1 MVSSIQFLEHAPAA
15 PARLDRLSSAARRCA
30 AAAQAQVVFWTR
42 RFAEAPPG
50 TPLAQRSTAA
60 HFRQFQDAPAQD
72 PNTTPAQVEAAV
84 DALRLLFR
92 FLHAAPPGSSGTPPL
107 PRAGDEAPD
116 ASRPNAA
123 CPSDLPDIAE
133 RMRAER
139 RIRHYSLRTESVY
152 ANWARR
158 YLAFA
163 RTSPEVLGDEHAR
176 AFLEHLAVEGN
187 LAAATQNQA
196 LNALVFLHRV
206 VLESPLGQ
214 LEAFAPAKRPR
225 RLPVVLTH
233 EEVRALLS
241 AMRGTHRLMAE
252 LLYGSGLRLIE
263 CLRLRV
269 KDIDFSR
276 GEITVRE
283 GKGNKDRLTLLPQ
296 SIAATISKPCAPCT
310 NRTAE
315 LASGPC
321 SCPALWSANIPAP

>member
-1 MVSSIQFLEHAPAA
+1 L
-15 PARLDRLSSAARRCA
+15 
-30 AAAQAQVVFWTR
+30 T
-42 RFAEAPPG
+42 
-50 TPLAQRSTAA
+50 
-60 HFRQFQDAPAQD
+60 
-72 PNTTPAQVEAAV
+72 
-84 DALRLLFR
+84 
-92 FLHAAPPGSSGTPPL
+92 
-107 PRAGDEAPD
+107 
-116 ASRPNAA
+116 
-123 CPSDLPDIAE
+123 
-133 RMRAER
+133 
-139 RIRHYSLRTESVY
+139 
-152 ANWARR
+152 
-158 YLAFA
+158 FA
-163 RTSPEVLGDEHAR
+163 RTSPDALDDEHAR
-176 AFLEHLAVEGN
+176 AFLEHLALEGN
-187 LAAATQNQA
+187 VAAATQNQA

-296 SIAATISKPCAPCT
+296 SIAADLAHHLETVRALHQQDRGAGFGAVFLPGALERKYPGAV
-310 NRTAE
+310 TA
-315 LASGPC
+315 
-321 SCPALWSANIPAP
+321 